1 MVAESSAWVIIPR
14 LDEDKT
20 GVVLDMRPLVQ
31 CKHCQY
37 GKTINVMGQERVA
50 CVRDKKTRL
59 PDWFCA
65 DGEEKSEMKLKE
77 AWFRV

>member
-1 MVAESSAWVIIPR
+1 MAEASSWVIIPR

-37 GKTINVMGQERVA
+37 GKPINVMGQERVA
-50 CVRDKKTRL
+50 CVRDKRTRL

-65 DGEEKSEMKLKE
+65 DGEPNIEMKLKE
-77 AWFRV
+77 AWLRA